1 MGKELAKE
9 LPIIGGTT
17 NEIVLYQPDDT
28 VKLEV
33 RLQDETVW
41 LNQQQIAVLFGTQRQ
56 AITKHLKNIFESCEL
71 DRQATCSILELV
83 QKEGNRMVHRH
94 VEIYNLDVIISIG
107 YRVNT
112 KRGIQFRR
120 WATKVLKDYMLRGYA
135 VNQRL
140 ISMEERIDKRIG
152 AIENTLAVHQEKI
165 DFFVRTSLPP
175 QQGIFFDGQIF
186 DAYTFINERIREA
199 KEQIILIDNY
209 IDDSVLTMLD
219 KRQEGVMAKI
229 YTKKLSTQLQLD
241 IEKHNAQYAPIE
253 MVEFDRAHDRFLC
266 IDETVYH
273 VGASIKDL
281 GKKWFAFNRMEWST
295 SELLNKI

>member
-140 ISMEERIDKRIG
+140 FAMEERIDKRIG